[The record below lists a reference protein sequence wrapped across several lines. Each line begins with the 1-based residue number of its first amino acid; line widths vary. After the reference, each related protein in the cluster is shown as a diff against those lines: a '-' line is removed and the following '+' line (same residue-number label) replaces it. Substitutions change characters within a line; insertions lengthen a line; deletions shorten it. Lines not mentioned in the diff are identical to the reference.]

1 MFFFKQK
8 TAYEM
13 RISDWSSDVCSS
25 DLFVARLDRLLA
37 NPNGQVG
44 FAHAGWTNEDHIL
57 TMVDEPEV
65 QQRIDLSFGD
75 GRLVPVV
82 DVFQVLL
89 QRQARL
95 STVAFDTAARALGNL
110 VFRQHLSEVQMRAV
124 VRVGPC
130 HQLAPSSIHAAQA
143 TAPDT

>member
-1 MFFFKQK
+1 
-8 TAYEM
+8 M
-13 RISDWSSDVCSS
+13 RISDWSSDVCSY
-25 DLFVARLDRLLA
+25 DLILA
-37 NPNGQVG
+37 KPNGQVG

-82 DVFQVLL
+82 EVFQVLL

-95 STVAFDTAARALGNL
+95 SAVAFDTAARALGNL
-110 VFRQHLSEVQMRAV
+110 VFRQHLSEVQMR
-124 VRVGPC
+124 
-130 HQLAPSSIHAAQA
+130 
-143 TAPDT
+143 